1 MIKAFKEDRNNS
13 FEEIQGN
20 TGKQVE
26 VLKEESNKF
35 HKEIKKPQNELFK
48 TGVSGK
54 MCMPGA
60 QKNYSGSLSTAA
72 KES

>member
-1 MIKAFKEDRNNS
+1 MQEKQDNDLRSHLIRMIKAFKEDRNNS

-35 HKEIKKPQNELFK
+35 HKEI
-48 TGVSGK
+48 
-54 MCMPGA
+54 
-60 QKNYSGSLSTAA
+60 
-72 KES
+72 